1 MKNRTRH
8 APFLPDTLR
17 PIGPDWRW
25 VISLHV
31 GTHGYVT
38 SAHVTAMHRVNTPE
52 QLIGSAQRVTTYDD
66 DVQQVLEDLVVEAML
81 ASVAAE
87 STVRG
92 PGRISTGF

>member
-38 SAHVTAMHRVNTPE
+38 AAHVTAMRRVNTPE
-52 QLIGSAQRVTTYDD
+52 QLIGSATRVTTYDD
-66 DVQQVLEDLVVEAML
+66 DVQQVLEELVVEAML
-81 ASVAAE
+81 ASTHE
-87 STVRG
+87 GRSPDR